1 MDRPIRRPEEI
12 LAYRSLSRILA
23 AKPRTVWAV
32 GPADSALTALQ
43 IMADKKT
50 AFLVVLDQGQMVGVV
65 SERDFVA
72 RVILAKKPSEAT
84 PVSDI
89 MARNVITVDLSGT
102 FRDCMKLMQQ
112 HNIRYLPVMDG
123 GKPVTVISIRDL
135 LNEAVVHQ
143 DKLVSELERERLTIF
158 TSTA

>member
-23 AKPRTVWAV
+23 AKPRTLWAV

-50 AFLVVLDQGQMVGVV
+50 AFLVVVDQGQMVGVV

-72 RVILAKKPSEAT
+72 RVILAKKSSEAT

-89 MARNVITVDLSGT
+89 MVRNVSRST
-102 FRDCMKLMQQ
+102 FR
-112 HNIRYLPVMDG
+112 LPRPHERCNNTALVVG
-123 GKPVTVISIRDL
+123 GGNRSPSSPSGIC
-135 LNEAVVHQ
+135 
-143 DKLVSELERERLTIF
+143 
-158 TSTA
+158 